1 MEVKKTKI
9 NGLFILQP
17 RIFQDER
24 GTFFESF
31 NLNKFQEIVGS
42 KVDFVQ
48 DNESVSKKGVLRG
61 LHFQNPPMAQ
71 GKLVHVTHGSV
82 IDVAVD
88 IRKDSETYGQWHAE
102 LLSAEN
108 NLQFWIP
115 EGFAHGFIALEE
127 NTKFAYKCTNY
138 YSPKD
143 ERCIIWNDPKLAI
156 SWSDTEKIISLKDE
170 QGENFDSFT
179 SPF

>member
-1 MEVKKTKI
+1 MEVKTTKI
-9 NGLFILQP
+9 NGLVILQP

-24 GTFFESF
+24 GSFFESF
-31 NLNKFQEIVGS
+31 NLKKFQDILGS

-48 DNESVSKKGVLRG
+48 DNESVSYKGVLRG
-61 LHFQNPPMAQ
+61 LHFQDPPMAQ
-71 GKLVHVTHGSV
+71 GKLVRVTQGSV
-82 IDVAVD
+82 LDVAVD
-88 IRKDSETYGQWHAE
+88 IRKNSETYGQWHAE
-102 LLSAEN
+102 VLSAEN
-108 NLQFWIP
+108 NVQFWIP
-115 EGFAHGFIALEE
+115 EGFAHGFMALEE

-143 ERCIIWNDPKLAI
+143 ERCIIWNDTKLAI
-156 SWSDTEKIISLKDE
+156 SWSDNEKIISLKDE